1 MSETSAE
8 RGRPGAAARLTA
20 YLTLVLLSSLV
31 VGLWAWLERS
41 PLEIL
46 PLVLLCAMGIL
57 SFQLREPAVSSR
69 YGFSFLSI
77 ILVASAVITGVF
89 GAWLVGT
96 LSTAI
101 DRQQRRWTA
110 TVFNMS
116 MNGLIGASAAVTY
129 QRLGG
134 VHDVNTLQGPAELA
148 IHVGL
153 PLIAADVVGCIVN
166 AVLLAGV
173 VYFDQGVPF
182 GVLVRSALIGTGPAY
197 IGYGIISF
205 LFVILWFP
213 VGLEAFSALLV
224 MAPLLAARWAFIQYG
239 DEMRSH
245 ERTVDT
251 LVTALATKEP
261 AALERS
267 RRAARLAE
275 WTVEELG
282 EGPAQIVTARY
293 AALLHEIGHLGV
305 PTRLLRRARPTLS
318 EAERRVLDR
327 HCVLGARMLEGID
340 FLEPARSGIR
350 HQQERFDG
358 AGAPDGL
365 AGAAIPLAARVLA
378 AVVAAMELSDRDRN
392 DDTEARAHAGVVDT
406 LERDAGR
413 FDPEVLTAL
422 RTAVDKHRLVSVGAV
437 SNEPA

>member
-1 MSETSAE
+1 MSETTS
-8 RGRPGAAARLTA
+8 RGPRSPATPWLTP
-20 YLTLVLLSSLV
+20 YLALVLLSSLV
-31 VGLWAWLERS
+31 VGSWAWTQR
-41 PLEIL
+41 L
-46 PLVLLCAMGIL
+46 PDLDPIALALLCGMGIL

-69 YGFSFLSI
+69 IGFLSFLSI

-110 TVFNMS
+110 TVFNVA
-116 MNGLIGASAAVTY
+116 MNGLIGASAAVAY
-129 QRLGG
+129 QLLGG
-134 VHDVNTLQGPAELA
+134 TMDVTDLRGPAELA
-148 IHVGL
+148 LHVGL
-153 PLIAADVVGCIVN
+153 PLISADVVACIVN

-173 VYFDQGVPF
+173 VHFDQGSPF
-182 GVLVRSALIGTGPAY
+182 GVLVRSVLIGTGPAY
-197 IGYGIISF
+197 IGYGIIGF

-213 VGLEAFSALLV
+213 AGLKGFSAVLV

-245 ERTVDT
+245 ERTVET
-251 LVTALATKEP
+251 LLTALATKEP
-261 AALERS
+261 AAADRS
-267 RRAARLAE
+267 RRAADLAE

-282 EGPAQIVTARY
+282 QGPAQIVTARY

-305 PTRLLRRARPTLS
+305 PTRLLRRPRTTLS
-318 EAERRVLDR
+318 EAEQRVLDR

-358 AGAPDGL
+358 QGAPDGL
-365 AGAAIPLAARVLA
+365 SGAGIPLAARVV
-378 AVVAAMELSDRDRN
+378 AVVAAAMELGDRD
-392 DDTEARAHAGVVDT
+392 ELAGSRLSTVVEVLT
-406 LERDAGR
+406 RDRGR
-413 FDPEVLTAL
+413 FDPDVVEGLRDALAKHQVSLLAGPEELT
-422 RTAVDKHRLVSVGAV
+422 
-437 SNEPA
+437 